1 MEHNHEFEGGHEHR
15 HDHDHGPEHSKYEEA
30 LAKYNIRL
38 HDEDVKA
45 KTALLIEKHVAEN
58 NTPDVK
64 KFLFHCIDLTTL
76 KCTDSDEGV
85 MKFTGKVNEFVDKY
99 PDLDNVAAI
108 CVYPNMAEVVN
119 DTLEAD
125 HVNIA
130 CVSGRFPSSQ
140 TFTEVKVAE
149 TAMALI
155 PEPMR

>member
-76 KCTDSDEGV
+76 KCTDSDESV

-99 PDLDNVAAI
+99 PDLDNVALSGQSSL
-108 CVYPNMAEVVN
+108 
-119 DTLEAD
+119 TL
-125 HVNIA
+125 
-130 CVSGRFPSSQ
+130 SSSQ
-140 TFTEVKVAE
+140 FSTVS
-149 TAMALI
+149 LI
-155 PEPMR
+155 LLNGASRTSKL

>member
-38 HDEDVKA
+38 RDEDVKA

-76 KCTDSDEGV
+76 KWSGQCNG
-85 MKFTGKVNEFVDKY
+85 TGISLR
-99 PDLDNVAAI
+99 P
-108 CVYPNMAEVVN
+108 VYCF
-119 DTLEAD
+119 LL
-125 HVNIA
+125 HVF
-130 CVSGRFPSSQ
+130 R
-140 TFTEVKVAE
+140 
-149 TAMALI
+149 
-155 PEPMR
+155 